1 MLAYGLELIG
11 FDEQRQGRVGRK
23 TNLERFGQHYGSTPL
38 VVAAL
43 WEKLQ
48 TTKRPAARIRVNRRK
63 DLTHFF
69 QALHWMKCYPREGER
84 SGIFKFCEK
93 TCRKWGWH
101 YTTKISQLKD
111 DLVRSFQMFV
121 VLIQCYDWSSVSL
134 NCFAYYRSLGQKVGV
149 GTKTPITRSFCILSM
164 GFTSKS
170 TNQNILGIRR
180 IPNIIHTSSKQ
191 PALAMKLL
199 LRCLR
204 IKSFGQTG
212 RSRLANMMSQSTETG
227 WSKRLKQ
234 VLWAS
239 RTEVIVVKKNGW
251 QRQTLSI
258 QKSFGDSEAERPL
271 VKRLS
276 IVVSNNFRLCRICSA
291 MTLEITKWFSMLAL

>member
-1 MLAYGLELIG
+1 MPHNTRAQSHIAGWQWHEPGLCNDLFLFRMLLVAPDDMLAYGLELIG

-121 VLIQCYDWSSVSL
+121 VLIQCYD
-134 NCFAYYRSLGQKVGV
+134 
-149 GTKTPITRSFCILSM
+149 
-164 GFTSKS
+164 
-170 TNQNILGIRR
+170 
-180 IPNIIHTSSKQ
+180 
-191 PALAMKLL
+191 
-199 LRCLR
+199 
-204 IKSFGQTG
+204 
-212 RSRLANMMSQSTETG
+212 
-227 WSKRLKQ
+227 
-234 VLWAS
+234 
-239 RTEVIVVKKNGW
+239 
-251 QRQTLSI
+251 
-258 QKSFGDSEAERPL
+258 
-271 VKRLS
+271 
-276 IVVSNNFRLCRICSA
+276 
-291 MTLEITKWFSMLAL
+291 